1 MWSSCVDALGGG
13 RRAPG
18 RAGLT
23 TRSNPTT
30 KRLSVIAH
38 TAILDVSRDLA
49 GHLAWLL
56 QLERRRRGTRAG
68 TRALTCFWQAVLGLR
83 WFRDRTH
90 PEKLGRDHELSRAT
104 AYRYVDEVI
113 TVLADQAPDL
123 HQALQQA
130 HEHDMAYVIL
140 DGTVITS
147 DRLNAKT
154 TSVRGETID
163 LWYSG
168 KAHTHGGNIQALST
182 PNGFP
187 LWVSEVEAGSVHD
200 LTAAR
205 EHVLPA
211 LYAAAAHGLP
221 TLADAGYDGTGIGV
235 HNPIKQP
242 TGDHPL
248 DADNRTYNTL
258 LRGLRSLGERSF
270 ALLTQ
275 RWRTL
280 GHITASPSKIGPI
293 IQAALVL
300 TQLEHRTT

>member
-1 MWSSCVDALGGG
+1 M
-13 RRAPG
+13 
-18 RAGLT
+18 
-23 TRSNPTT
+23 
-30 KRLSVIAH
+30 IAH
-38 TAILDVSRDLA
+38 TAILDVSADLA

-56 QLERRRRGTRAG
+56 QRERRRRGTRAG
-68 TRALTCFWQAVLGLR
+68 TRALSCFWQAVLGLR

-90 PEKLGRDHELSRAT
+90 PERLGRDHELSRAT

-123 HQALQQA
+123 HEVLQQA
-130 HEHDMAYVIL
+130 HEQDMTYVIL
-140 DGTVITS
+140 DGTVITT
-147 DRLNAKT
+147 DRLNEKT
-154 TSVRGETID
+154 TSVQGKTID

-168 KAHTHGGNIQALST
+168 KAHAHGGTIQALSM

-187 LWVSEVEAGSVHD
+187 LWVSDVEPGSTHD

-235 HNPIKQP
+235 HTPIKQP
-242 TGDHPL
+242 SGTQSL
-248 DADNRTYNTL
+248 DADNRTYNAL

-280 GHITASPSKIGPI
+280 NRITASPSKIGPI

-300 TQLEHRTT
+300 TQLEHSTT